1 MKTEI
6 RMSFVL
12 MREDIPPLFDELQRF
27 PKGPRRINR
36 LRILAYAGLAAM
48 QPANTADGEPRRPSI
63 DAGTTIATSS
73 PLDAASLEFFG
84 PPLK

>member
-36 LRILAYAGLAAM
+36 LRLLAYAGLAAM
-48 QPANTADGEPRRPSI
+48 HANPADGNYSRPSK
-63 DAGTTIATSS
+63 DAESVIAASS
-73 PLDAASLEFFG
+73 PLDAASVEFFG